1 MQFVV
6 VAEHSPELCPTSNA
20 KTRDMMKQGAGEL
33 PALAKKLGV
42 NIVTMR
48 VYGPDHIILAVVDAA
63 DIEPVR
69 EFAMQSQLAQWNRV
83 KINATWSLEE
93 ALEKADALPT
103 IF

>member
-6 VAEHSPELCPTSNA
+6 VAEHNPELCPLSNG
-20 KTRDMMKQGAGEL
+20 KTRDLMRDGAGQL
-33 PALAKKLGV
+33 PALANKLGV
-42 NIVTMR
+42 NIVTVR
-48 VYGPDHIILAVVDAA
+48 VYGPDHVILAVVEAA

-69 EFAMQSQLAQWNRV
+69 EFAMQSQLAQWNKV

-93 ALEKADALPT
+93 ALEKADTLPA

>member
-20 KTRDMMKQGAGEL
+20 MTRDMMKQGAGEL
-33 PALAKKLGV
+33 PALAKNLGV
-42 NIVTMR
+42 NIVTVR
-48 VYGPDHIILAVVDAA
+48 VYGPDHIILAIVDAA

-69 EFAMQSQLAQWNRV
+69 EFAMQSRLAQWNKV

-93 ALEKADALPT
+93 ALEKADTLPT

>member
-69 EFAMQSQLAQWNRV
+69 EFAMQSQLAQGNRV

>member
-33 PALAKKLGV
+33 PALAKSLGV
-42 NIVTMR
+42 DIVTVR

-63 DIEPVR
+63 GIEPVR
-69 EFAMQSQLAQWNRV
+69 EFAMQSQLAQWNKV

-93 ALEKADALPT
+93 ALEKADKLPT